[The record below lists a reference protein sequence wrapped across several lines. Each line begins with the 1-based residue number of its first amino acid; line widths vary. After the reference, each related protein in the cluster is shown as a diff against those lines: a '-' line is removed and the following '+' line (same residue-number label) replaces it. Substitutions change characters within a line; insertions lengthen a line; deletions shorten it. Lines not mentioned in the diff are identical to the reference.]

1 MKLFTYAKA
10 GTTAESAIQ
19 EAAQKQGAH
28 YIAGGTN
35 LIDLM
40 KDDVMTP
47 DHLVDITALSCS
59 QIEKIA
65 GGGVKI
71 GALVSNSDLANDP
84 YIRSHYPVLSRAL
97 LSGASAQLRNMATVG
112 GNLMQ
117 RTRCSY
123 FYDVAGDC
131 NKRKPGSGCPAIEG
145 YNRMHS
151 ILGASGK
158 CITAHPSDMCVALA
172 ALDATVHLAGPNGE
186 RKVKLVDF
194 HKLPGNTP
202 EIETVLNPH
211 ELIVSVELPA
221 PVNGH
226 SKNWC
231 YLKVR
236 DRASYAFALVSAAAC
251 LEMEG
256 GKIKSARLA
265 LGGVAPKPWRAV
277 EAEKL
282 LVGKNADEKTFKAAA
297 EAVMKTAK
305 GYEHNKFKIE
315 LGKRTI
321 VRALKVAAS
330 TGGMS

>member
-10 GTTAESAIQ
+10 GATAESAIQ
-19 EAAQKQGAH
+19 EAAGKKGAY

-35 LIDLM
+35 IIDLM
-40 KDDVMTP
+40 KDDVVVP
-47 DHLVDITALSCS
+47 DHLVDITALNCN

-71 GALVSNSDLANDP
+71 GAMLSNSDLANDP
-84 YIRSHYPVLSRAL
+84 YIRATYPVLSRAI
-97 LSGASAQLRNMATVG
+97 LSGASAQLRNMASVG

-151 ILGASGK
+151 ILGASNK
-158 CITAHPSDMCVALA
+158 CISAHPSDMCVALA
-172 ALDATVHLAGPNGE
+172 ALDATVHLAGPAGE
-186 RKVKLVDF
+186 RKVKLLDF

-202 EIETVLNPH
+202 EIENVLAPH
-211 ELIVSVELPA
+211 ELIVAVELPPTPA
-221 PVNGH
+221 AFG
-226 SKNWC
+226 KNWC

-251 LEMEG
+251 LELEG

-265 LGGVAPKPWRAV
+265 LGGVAPKPWRAADV
-277 EAEKL
+277 EKMM
-282 LVGKNADEKTFKAAA
+282 VGKPADEKTFKAAA
-297 EAVMKTAK
+297 EAVMKSAK

-321 VRALKVAAS
+321 VRALKVAA
-330 TGGMS
+330 GGVA